1 MEPGISGDI
10 INANRQANIF
20 LGSITIDITWHTL
33 N

>member
-10 INANRQANIF
+10 INTRRQANIF
-20 LGSITIDITWHTL
+20 LGSLTISITWHTQ